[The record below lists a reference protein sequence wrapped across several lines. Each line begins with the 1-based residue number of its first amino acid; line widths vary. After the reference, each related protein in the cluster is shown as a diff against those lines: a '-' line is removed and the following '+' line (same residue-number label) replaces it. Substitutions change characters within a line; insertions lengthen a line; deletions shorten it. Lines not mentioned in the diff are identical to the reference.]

1 VWPELKD
8 QIGVEESQLQYL
20 LELHRPL
27 LEKCRSEEPGPI
39 ELSALAA
46 LLHSFYTGIENLF
59 GRVAIELDGGV
70 AHGDAWHRR
79 LLQQMTEGNE
89 ARPPLI
95 SPNLMDQLQPY
106 LQFRHFF
113 RHSYSF
119 QLRWDKLAPLV
130 LQYEETFTA
139 FCAELAAFS
148 ARMEKRH
155 L

>member
-1 VWPELKD
+1 VWRELKG
-8 QIGVEESQLQYL
+8 QIDVEEAQLQHL

-46 LLHSFYTGIENLF
+46 LLHSFYTGTENLF
-59 GRVAIELDGGV
+59 SRVAIELDGGV

-79 LLQQMTEGNE
+79 LLQQMAVGNE
-89 ARPPLI
+89 VRPPFI
-95 SPNLMDQLQPY
+95 SPEVMEQLQPY

-119 QLRWDKLAPLV
+119 QLRCNTV
-130 LQYEETFTA
+130 HITMTA
-139 FCAELAAFS
+139 
-148 ARMEKRH
+148 
-155 L
+155 

>member
-1 VWPELKD
+1 VWRELKG
-8 QIGVEESQLQYL
+8 QIGVEEAQLQHL

-46 LLHSFYTGIENLF
+46 LLHSFYTGIENLLS
-59 GRVAIELDGGV
+59 RVAIELDGGV
-70 AHGDAWHRR
+70 THGDAWHRR
-79 LLQQMTEGNE
+79 LLQQMAVGNE
-89 ARPPLI
+89 VRPPFI
-95 SPNLMDQLQPY
+95 SPEVMEQLQPY

-130 LQYEETFTA
+130 LQYEETFSA
-139 FCAELAAFS
+139 FREALATFS
-148 ARMEKRH
+148 ASMEDLH
-155 L
+155 S